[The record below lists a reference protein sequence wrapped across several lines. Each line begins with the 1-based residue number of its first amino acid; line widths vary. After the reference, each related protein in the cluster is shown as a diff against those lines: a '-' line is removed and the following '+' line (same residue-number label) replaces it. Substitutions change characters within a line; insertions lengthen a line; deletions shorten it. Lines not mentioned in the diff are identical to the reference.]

1 MKTKKTAVLILA
13 VSFLLAGAV
22 FIRAQEEETDVE
34 GAKDHPLLSRMKNFF
49 ISDYSARYDE
59 HEFYISESDSKTVEG
74 DRTRIDYQLKEGA
87 PQSSPLQIKRN
98 YANAMKTLGA
108 KLLHEDE
115 DYACWTL
122 VKGGQEIWID
132 VQVYNDGWNYELNII
147 QIAAMVQE
155 VTANEM
161 LDALN
166 KDGFI
171 ALYINFD
178 TGKYDL
184 KPESQGTIDQI
195 IALLADNADLN
206 VSIEGHTDN
215 VGQPAANKT
224 LSEQRAR
231 AVRDAVVKGGV
242 SASRVD
248 AVGWGQERP
257 VADNRSEDGRAKN
270 RRVEIVKK

>member
-1 MKTKKTAVLILA
+1 MKTKRTAVLILA
-13 VSFLLAGAV
+13 LSFLLAGAV

-34 GAKDHPLLSRMKNFF
+34 GAKDHPLLSRMKNFY
-49 ISDYSARYDE
+49 ISNYLDRYDE
-59 HEFYISESDSKTVEG
+59 HDFYFSESDMKTIEG
-74 DRTRIDYQLKEGA
+74 DRTYLSYQLKEGV
-87 PQSSPLQIKRN
+87 PQPSPLQIRRN
-98 YANAMKTLGA
+98 YANALKTLGA
-108 KLLHEDE
+108 KVVYEDE
-115 DYACWTL
+115 GYGCWTL
-122 VKGGQEIWID
+122 VKGGREIWVD
-132 VQVYNDGWNYELNII
+132 VQVYNDGQNYEINIV

-242 SASRVD
+242 NGSRVN
-248 AVGWGQERP
+248 AIGWGQERP
-257 VADNRSEDGRAKN
+257 IADNRSEDGRAKN

>member
-1 MKTKKTAVLILA
+1 MKTKRTAVLILA
-13 VSFLLAGAV
+13 LSFLLAGAV

-34 GAKDHPLLSRMKNFF
+34 GAKDHPLLSRMKNFY
-49 ISDYSARYDE
+49 ISNYLDRYDE
-59 HEFYISESDSKTVEG
+59 HDFYFSESDMKTIEG
-74 DRTRIDYQLKEGA
+74 DRTYLSYQLKEGV
-87 PQSSPLQIKRN
+87 PQPSPLQIRRN
-98 YANAMKTLGA
+98 YANALKTLGA
-108 KLLHEDE
+108 KVVYEDE
-115 DYACWTL
+115 GYGCWTL
-122 VKGGQEIWID
+122 VKGGREIWVD
-132 VQVYNDGWNYELNII
+132 VQVYNDGQNYEINIV

-195 IALLADNADLN
+195 IALLVDNTDLN

-242 SASRVD
+242 NGSRVN
-248 AVGWGQERP
+248 AIGWGQERP
-257 VADNRSEDGRAKN
+257 IADNRSEDGRAKN

>member
-1 MKTKKTAVLILA
+1 MKRKTIIVLA
-13 VSFLLAGAV
+13 AAFLLVLSGAAV
-22 FIRAQEEETDVE
+22 WAQEEEKDIE
-34 GAKDHPLLSRMKNFF
+34 GSKDHPLLSRMKNFI
-49 ISDYSARYDE
+49 ISDYLSRYDE
-59 HEFYISESDSKTVEG
+59 HEFYVTDGETKVVEG
-74 DRTRIDYQLKEGA
+74 DRTFIDYHLKEGA
-87 PQSSPLQIKRN
+87 PQPSPLQVKRN
-98 YANAMKTLGA
+98 YTNAMKTLGA

-122 VKGGQEIWID
+122 VKGDQEIWVD
-132 VQVYNDGWNYELNII
+132 LQVHNDGWSYSLNFI

-161 LDALN
+161 LEALN

-178 TGKYDL
+178 TGKSDL
-184 KPESQGTIDQI
+184 KPEGQGTIDQI
-195 IALLADNADLN
+195 AALLKDNADLK

-224 LSEQRAR
+224 LSEQRAKSVMA
-231 AVRDAVVKGGV
+231 AVIKGGADAGRV
-242 SASRVD
+242 S
-248 AVGWGQERP
+248 AVGWGQEKP
-257 VADNRSEDGRAKN
+257 IADNRSEEGRAKN

>member
-1 MKTKKTAVLILA
+1 MKTKRTAVLILA
-13 VSFLLAGAV
+13 LSFLLAGAV

-34 GAKDHPLLSRMKNFF
+34 GAKDHPLLSRMKNFY
-49 ISDYSARYDE
+49 ISNYLDRYDE
-59 HEFYISESDSKTVEG
+59 HDFYFSESDMKTIEG
-74 DRTRIDYQLKEGA
+74 DRTYLSYQLKEGV
-87 PQSSPLQIKRN
+87 PQPSPLQIRRN
-98 YANAMKTLGA
+98 YANALKTLGA
-108 KLLHEDE
+108 KVVYEDE
-115 DYACWTL
+115 GYGCWTL
-122 VKGGQEIWID
+122 VKGGREIWVD
-132 VQVYNDGWNYELNII
+132 VQVYNDGQNYEINIV

>member
-1 MKTKKTAVLILA
+1 LILA
-13 VSFLLAGAV
+13 LSFLLAGAV

-34 GAKDHPLLSRMKNFF
+34 GAKDHPLLSRMKNFY
-49 ISDYSARYDE
+49 ISNYLDRYDE
-59 HEFYISESDSKTVEG
+59 HDFYFSESDMKTIEG
-74 DRTRIDYQLKEGA
+74 DRTYLSYQLKEGV
-87 PQSSPLQIKRN
+87 PQPSPLQIRRN
-98 YANAMKTLGA
+98 YANALKTLGA
-108 KLLHEDE
+108 KVVYEDE
-115 DYACWTL
+115 GYGCWTL
-122 VKGGQEIWID
+122 VKGGREIWVD
-132 VQVYNDGWNYELNII
+132 VQVYNDGQNYEINIV

-195 IALLADNADLN
+195 IALLVDNTDLN

-242 SASRVD
+242 NGSRVN
-248 AVGWGQERP
+248 AIGWGQERP
-257 VADNRSEDGRAKN
+257 IADNRSEDGRAKN